1 MCNAILLHHR
11 QFRIVIKLRR
21 HVQFVVWQRYPQLG
35 GMHVGFVCGCDFGVG
50 YAIACGH
57 QIHLF
62 GLYQL
67 VDGAYAVA
75 VQHGAFYHPS
85 EGLQTNVR
93 MGAHIQTIALIE
105 GHRACMVKKAP
116 CAYHALLLA
125 G

>member
-1 MCNAILLHHR
+1 M
-11 QFRIVIKLRR
+11 
-21 HVQFVVWQRYPQLG
+21 
-35 GMHVGFVCGCDFGVG
+35 
-50 YAIACGH
+50 ACGH

-67 VDGAYAVA
+67 IDSAYAVA
-75 VQHGAFYHPS
+75 VQHRAFYHPS

-93 MGAHIQTIALIE
+93 MGAHIQTIASVE
-105 GHRACMVKKAP
+105 YHGARMVQKTP